1 MRIELEEDEIK
12 RAIIEYVSSQGLPI
26 DPESAEVDLKNARG
40 EFGATATISVTKPV
54 DAPMPEPK
62 KLESVPDKLELGDED
77 SDGPD
82 DKQSIFNN
90 N

>member
-40 EFGATATISVTKPV
+40 DFGATATISVTKPEATNV
-54 DAPMPEPK
+54 PAEPK
-62 KLESVPDKLELGDED
+62 KLESVPGKIDTTELGADD
-77 SDGPD
+77 D
-82 DKQSIFNN
+82 DKSIFNS
-90 N
+90 